1 MLAKRLYRFDHPRS
15 TEEMAV
21 TLQSLDKAR
30 GRIGCPANRREE
42 DVAIRAR
49 QNHTVM
55 LVEKPAR
62 TLIGKI
68 ASSKTGDRHRPLDH
82 LFRRWR

>member
-1 MLAKRLYRFDHPRS
+1 
-15 TEEMAV
+15 MAV
-21 TLQSLDKAR
+21 TLQCLNKAR
-30 GRIGCPANRREE
+30 GRIGCPANRRQE

-49 QNHTVM
+49 QNHTLM

-68 ASSKTGDRHRPLDH
+68 AGGKTGDGHRLLDH
-82 LFRRWR
+82 LFCRRR